1 MKLFIA
7 LSITFALVA
16 FALSKDDFSPS
27 VSALMAVG
35 CGAFA
40 FVVLT
45 GFRMLFRKISLRCAL
60 GIAVGVLT
68 ATFIYLALLTILN
81 NLPIN
86 ENFLPYVKAGIFL
99 LLVCLGAIIGFDK
112 TSLATAASDSFFSK
126 PEALAPKILDTSVII
141 DGRIADIAETGF
153 LQGEIII
160 PKFIIQELQ
169 YIADSSDSARKT
181 RGRRGL
187 DIINK
192 MQNDIPLISVSITD
206 HDFEHI
212 KDADIK
218 LIELSKK
225 LNGILITN
233 DYNLKKIADL
243 EKVTVL
249 NINKLNHALRPVVE
263 QGQTIKISLVKPGK
277 EQHQAVGYLDDG
289 TTVVT
294 DNASRHIGKDVD
306 VSIRS
311 MVQTQTGRIVF
322 AKLKKE
328 S

>member
-1 MKLFIA
+1 MKLLIT
-7 LSITFALVA
+7 LSIAFALVA
-16 FALSKDDFSPS
+16 FALGPDYLSLPRS
-27 VSALMAVG
+27 VLTAVG

-40 FVVLT
+40 FVVLA
-45 GFRMLFRKISLRCAL
+45 GFRVLFRKISLRCAL
-60 GIAVGVLT
+60 GISVGMLT
-68 ATFIYLALLTILN
+68 GIFIYLAVLTILN
-81 NLPIN
+81 SFPIAGHLLPH
-86 ENFLPYVKAGIFL
+86 VKAGIFL
-99 LLVCLGAIIGFDK
+99 LLVCIGAVIGYDK
-112 TSLATAASDSFFSK
+112 TSLAAAASDSFFK
-126 PEALAPKILDTSVII
+126 QPEALAPKILDTSVII

-153 LQGEIII
+153 LQGELII

-169 YIADSSDSARKT
+169 HIADSPDPARKT

-187 DIINK
+187 DIITR
-192 MQNDIPLISVSITD
+192 MQKEMPLIRVTLTD

-249 NINKLNHALRPVVE
+249 NINNLNHALKPVVE
-263 QGQTIKISLVKPGK
+263 QGQTIRINLVKPGK

-289 TTVVT
+289 TMVVT
-294 DNASRHIGKDVD
+294 DNASRQIGKDVD
-306 VSIRS
+306 ISVRS
-311 MVQTQTGRIVF
+311 MVQTPTGRIVF

-328 S
+328 G

>member
-1 MKLFIA
+1 MKLSIIFSVTLA
-7 LSITFALVA
+7 LAALLLGLNYLSLPSSAMAAVA
-16 FALSKDDFSPS
+16 YGAL
-27 VSALMAVG
+27 
-35 CGAFA
+35 A
-40 FVVLT
+40 FVFLA
-45 GFRMLFRKISLRCAL
+45 GFRMLFRKISLRQAL
-60 GIAVGVLT
+60 GISVGILT
-68 ATFIYLALLTILN
+68 GIFLYLALLTVLNSFPMEGGLLPHLKIGIL
-81 NLPIN
+81 
-86 ENFLPYVKAGIFL
+86 L
-99 LLVCLGAIIGFDK
+99 LLVCVGALTGFDK
-112 TSLATAASDSFFSK
+112 TSLATAASDSFFTQ

-169 YIADSSDSARKT
+169 YIADSSDPARKT

-187 DIINK
+187 DIINR
-192 MQNDIPLISVSITD
+192 MQNEIPLISVTLTD

-218 LIELSKK
+218 LIELSKR
-225 LNGILITN
+225 LNGMLVTN

-249 NINKLNHALRPVVE
+249 NINNLNHALRPVVE
-263 QGQTIKISLVKPGK
+263 QGQAIRISLVKPGK

-289 TTVVT
+289 TMVVT
-294 DNASRHIGKDVD
+294 DNASRQIGRDVE
-306 VSIRS
+306 VSVRS
-311 MVQTQTGRIVF
+311 MVQTPTGRIVF

-328 S
+328 G

>member
-1 MKLFIA
+1 MKLSIIFSVTLA
-7 LSITFALVA
+7 LAALILGLNYLSLPSSAMAAVA
-16 FALSKDDFSPS
+16 YGAL
-27 VSALMAVG
+27 
-35 CGAFA
+35 A
-40 FVVLT
+40 FVFLA
-45 GFRMLFRKISLRCAL
+45 GFRMLFRKISLRQAL
-60 GIAVGVLT
+60 GISVGILT
-68 ATFIYLALLTILN
+68 GIFLYLALLTVLNSFPMEGDLLPHLKIGIL
-81 NLPIN
+81 
-86 ENFLPYVKAGIFL
+86 L
-99 LLVCLGAIIGFDK
+99 LLVCVGALTGFDK
-112 TSLATAASDSFFSK
+112 TSLATAASDSFFTQ

-169 YIADSSDSARKT
+169 YIADSSDPARKT

-187 DIINK
+187 DIINR
-192 MQNDIPLISVSITD
+192 MQNEIPLISVTLTD

-218 LIELSKK
+218 LIELSKR
-225 LNGILITN
+225 LNGMLVTN

-249 NINKLNHALRPVVE
+249 NINTLNHALRPVVE
-263 QGQTIKISLVKPGK
+263 QGQAIRISLVKPGK

-289 TTVVT
+289 TMVVT
-294 DNASRHIGKDVD
+294 DNASRQIGRDVE
-306 VSIRS
+306 VSVRS
-311 MVQTQTGRIVF
+311 MVQTPTGRIVF

-328 S
+328 G

>member
-1 MKLFIA
+1 MKLSIIFSIA
-7 LSITFALVA
+7 LALA
-16 FALSKDDFSPS
+16 ALILGLNYLSFPHS
-27 VSALMAVG
+27 VIAAVIYG
-35 CGAFA
+35 VLA
-40 FVVLT
+40 FVFLA
-45 GFRMLFRKISLRCAL
+45 GFRMLFRKISLRQAL
-60 GIAVGVLT
+60 GISVGILT
-68 ATFIYLALLTILN
+68 GAFLYLALLTILN
-81 NLPIN
+81 SFPVEGHLLPH
-86 ENFLPYVKAGIFL
+86 LKMGILL
-99 LLVCLGAIIGFDK
+99 LLVCVGALTGLDK
-112 TSLATAASDSFFSK
+112 TSLATAASDSFFTQ

-169 YIADSSDSARKT
+169 YIADSSDLARKT

-187 DIINK
+187 DIITR
-192 MQNDIPLISVSITD
+192 MQNDIPLISVTLTD

-218 LIELSKK
+218 LIELSKR
-225 LNGILITN
+225 LNGILVTN

-249 NINKLNHALRPVVE
+249 NINNLNHALRPVVE
-263 QGQTIKISLVKPGK
+263 KGQTIKISLVKPGK

-289 TTVVT
+289 TMVVT
-294 DNASRHIGKDVD
+294 DHASRQIGKDVD
-306 VSIRS
+306 VSVRS
-311 MVQTQTGRIVF
+311 MVQTPTGRIVF

-328 S
+328 G

>member
-1 MKLFIA
+1 MKLSIIFSVTLA
-7 LSITFALVA
+7 LAALILGLNYLSFPSSAVA
-16 FALSKDDFSPS
+16 AVAYGAL
-27 VSALMAVG
+27 
-35 CGAFA
+35 A
-40 FVVLT
+40 FVFLA
-45 GFRMLFRKISLRCAL
+45 GFRMLFRKISLRQAL
-60 GIAVGVLT
+60 GISVGILT
-68 ATFIYLALLTILN
+68 GTFLYLALLTVLNSFPMEAYLLPHIKIGIL
-81 NLPIN
+81 
-86 ENFLPYVKAGIFL
+86 L
-99 LLVCLGAIIGFDK
+99 LLVCVGALTGFDK
-112 TSLATAASDSFFSK
+112 TSLATAASDSFFTQ

-169 YIADSSDSARKT
+169 YIADSSDPARKT

-187 DIINK
+187 DIINR
-192 MQNDIPLISVSITD
+192 MQNDIPLISVTLTD

-218 LIELSKK
+218 LIELSKR
-225 LNGILITN
+225 LNGMLVTN

-249 NINKLNHALRPVVE
+249 NINNLNHALRPVVE
-263 QGQTIKISLVKPGK
+263 KGQTIRISLVKPGK

-289 TTVVT
+289 TMVVT
-294 DNASRHIGKDVD
+294 DHASRQIGKEAD
-306 VSIRS
+306 VSVRS
-311 MVQTQTGRIVF
+311 MVQTPTGRIVF

-328 S
+328 G